1 MNRKLVMPDT
11 LNDTVLD
18 RAGLES
24 IQTEASL
31 PRIVREGERVL
42 LKVYFDRRDHEI
54 ELSADTLG
62 GLIADGFRI
71 YRAAR

>member
-1 MNRKLVMPDT
+1 MNRMPDT

-24 IQTEASL
+24 IQAEASL
-31 PRIVREGERVL
+31 PRIVREGNRVL
-42 LKVYFDRRDHEI
+42 LKAYFAGRDHEI

-71 YRAAR
+71 YRASR